1 MITIQKTL
9 ADLKAMSRDFNKIAE
24 QTGFAAY
31 GDMSYLEVDYEN
43 ADQVFYSRE
52 INSIIEKIDDM
63 VHRIAYL
70 NRPIIETTT
79 IHKNRDGRYET
90 ASGHEYTCGSG
101 IECLIDDDGEQ
112 EWVWASVEYS
122 DKYYIT
128 CYGNPP
134 LTNGLTVRLRG

>member
-43 ADQVFYSRE
+43 AEQVFYSRE

-70 NRPIIETTT
+70 NRPIIETTI

-90 ASGHEYTCGSG
+90 ASGHEYSCGSG
-101 IECLIDDDGEQ
+101 VPCLIDDYGEQ
-112 EWVWASVEYS
+112 EW
-122 DKYYIT
+122 I
-128 CYGNPP
+128 
-134 LTNGLTVRLRG
+134 